1 MRRCWCWQLAHQKR
15 LRHHFCFN
23 FGRPFPMTR
32 HQDGKLSNF
41 ADGTFL
47 FRHGTSKF
55 HGQTS
60 FLRHGTCLVAHG
72 TSKFGDRIDLVAY
85 VTCLVGRGTS
95 KFCHGTCFIHNQTS
109 RLHRGT
115 CLAGGGTSK
124 FGGGISRFAKELD
137 GNDDVTL
144 AVEKL
149 ALGMLNGFPRIK
161 SHVG

>member
-1 MRRCWCWQLAHQKR
+1 MLVLAARASKTAAAPFLFQFWTAFSNDKTSGR
-15 LRHHFCFN
+15 QIVEFC
-23 FGRPFPMTR
+23 
-32 HQDGKLSNF
+32 H
-41 ADGTFL
+41 GTSL

-72 TSKFGDRIDLVAY
+72 TSKFGDGIDLVAC

-95 KFCHGTCFIHNQTS
+95 KFCHGTCFFHNQTS

-124 FGGGISRFAKELD
+124 FGGGISRFAKEPD